1 MMRIFFLISI
11 SSIVFLSTLP
21 SEASLV
27 ISEIACAT
35 SGDDWVE
42 IRYQSDTKSS
52 ILISPLFV
60 TMYYGTNE
68 NISSDPV
75 TLYSYDRPET
85 PYDDRF
91 AVVHLCRPG
100 VADETDLTGDTD
112 HNGRIDVYCDNYSGS
127 LWNAECAVAI
137 DTDDDPANG
146 MIDFVSWS
154 DNDGSPSDT
163 ILSYID
169 AASSHAQWVTSG
181 SATQS
186 CMIAVASGGLKSFES
201 IIRTSGDTN
210 SNADFSVTACQTPG
224 RENVLK
230 TSGSS
235 SKIFHPEKS
244 RILVIPGSPD
254 HRSECAIQVNE
265 RCSMRMRVFT
275 DIGQPVFD
283 SELIKEVSPGR
294 IVIPWRTSGGIRTGL
309 YIALIEANI
318 SSGKKTQSA
327 KIFFIVTRYR

>member
-1 MMRIFFLISI
+1 MMRIFFLFSF
-11 SSIVFLSTLP
+11 SAVFIFSTLP

-42 IRYQSDTKSS
+42 IRYQSDTQSS

-75 TLYSYDRPET
+75 TLYSYNRPET
-85 PYDDRF
+85 PYDDRY

-112 HNGRIDVYCDNYSGS
+112 RNGRIDVYCNNYSGS

-137 DTDDDPANG
+137 DSDDDPANG
-146 MIDFVSWS
+146 MIDFVAWS

-169 AASSHAQWVTSG
+169 AASSRGQWISSG
-181 SATQS
+181 NSGQS
-186 CMIAVASGGLKSFES
+186 CMIAVPSGGLKSFES
-201 IIRTSGDTN
+201 IIRIAGDTN
-210 SNADFSVTACQTPG
+210 RSTDFSVTACQTPG
-224 RENVLK
+224 RDNILNSPG
-230 TSGSS
+230 TSSE
-235 SKIFHPEKS
+235 IFHPEKT

-275 DIGQPVFD
+275 DIGQLVFD

-294 IVIPWRTSGGIRTGL
+294 IVIPWKTSSAVSTGL
-309 YIALIEANI
+309 YIALLEGNI
-318 SSGKKTQSA
+318 SSGKRTQA
-327 KIFFIVTRYR
+327 KKIFFIVTRYR